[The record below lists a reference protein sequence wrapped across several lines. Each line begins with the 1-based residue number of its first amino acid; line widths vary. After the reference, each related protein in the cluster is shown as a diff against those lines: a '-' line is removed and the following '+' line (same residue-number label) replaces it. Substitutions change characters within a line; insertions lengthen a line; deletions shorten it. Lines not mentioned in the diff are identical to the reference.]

1 MHAQLPLNC
10 FWSLHASDR
19 FCFVPFSHVSPRAAS
34 PSASLY
40 TPMHVDHRH
49 LECTTPTASLPS
61 CFFPR
66 IDLLLPSH
74 QTCLPFPGYNTC
86 PLFFTHPARWLKTT
100 ILINYIGLPPYYLK
114 QFTQSFF
121 TGPAFLILLP
131 EMTYSIVL
139 HSALLR
145 VYSPTECFPP
155 DYNSLM
161 NWPFHTSHYVHPL

>member
-1 MHAQLPLNC
+1 MWCMWCCMLYSTPGMSPHAMHAQLPLNC

-40 TPMHVDHRH
+40 TPMHVDHQH
-49 LECTTPTASLPS
+49 LECTTPTASLPG

-100 ILINYIGLPPYYLK
+100 ILINYIGLPP
-114 QFTQSFF
+114 
-121 TGPAFLILLP
+121 LLP
-131 EMTYSIVL
+131 ETIYPIILYWPCLPHLSTRNDLL
-139 HSALLR
+139 HRSSLCP
-145 VYSPTECFPP
+145 PTGLFP
-155 DYNSLM
+155 Y
-161 NWPFHTSHYVHPL
+161 